1 MNPIVDQLKTTEQNP
16 LMQNPNYS
24 MVMNMVKG
32 RDPKEVFYEE
42 CQKRNVDPNTILSQI
57 K

>member
-1 MNPIVDQLKTTEQNP
+1 MNPIIDQLKTTEQNP
-16 LMQNPNYS
+16 LMQNPNYQ

-42 CQKRNVDPNTILSQI
+42 CKKRNVDPNTILSQI

>member
-1 MNPIVDQLKTTEQNP
+1 
-16 LMQNPNYS
+16 
-24 MVMNMVKG
+24 MVKN

-42 CQKRNVDPNTILSQI
+42 CKKRNVDPNYILNLVNAFN

>member
-1 MNPIVDQLKTTEQNP
+1 MNPIIDQLKNTEQNP
-16 LMQNPNYS
+16 LMQNPNYQ

-42 CQKRNVDPNTILSQI
+42 CKKRNVDPNTILSQI